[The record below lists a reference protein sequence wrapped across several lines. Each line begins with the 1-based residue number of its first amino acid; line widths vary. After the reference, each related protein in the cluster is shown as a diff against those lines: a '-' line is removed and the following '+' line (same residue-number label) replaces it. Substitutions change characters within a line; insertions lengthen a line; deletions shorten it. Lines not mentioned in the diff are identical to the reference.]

1 MATQKFTCPVPASG
15 EGTFSDGLVGLQLV
29 DGGGFTQANF
39 AFTTSINEK
48 QNRTFNIGTFSEPI
62 SLDTLNVQNVDESRI
77 IALNNFRV
85 YPNYD
90 LSQVTNFTQWGSLV
104 KRFSVSIARVI
115 NYFPAALEV
124 SNVTST
130 YESTLT
136 ANNIVYDAVEDDT
149 TFDIPLSAIR
159 NPFDIDFTL
168 NAERNFQLLESPVSK
183 LRNMTANYRKY
194 SLYLNGVPYQVNY
207 IIPTN
212 DNSTVLTLGVNGN
225 PFNGDQNSTDY
236 LVIRPNDMEVT
247 RVFIE
252 ELDQVENFLLN
263 RKVTPIYTSSFT
275 VPVVQDNGNYTL
287 YIYLQANTT

>member
-104 KRFSVSIARVI
+104 KRFSVSITRVI

-124 SNVTST
+124 SNVSSSFIT
-130 YESTLT
+130 TLT
-136 ANNIVYDAVEDDT
+136 ATNIIYDQVEDDT
-149 TFDIPLSAIR
+149 TFDIPISAIR
-159 NPFDIDFTL
+159 NPFDVDYSI
-168 NAERNFQLLESPVSK
+168 NA
-183 LRNMTANYRKY
+183 
-194 SLYLNGVPYQVNY
+194 
-207 IIPTN
+207 
-212 DNSTVLTLGVNGN
+212 
-225 PFNGDQNSTDY
+225 
-236 LVIRPNDMEVT
+236 
-247 RVFIE
+247 
-252 ELDQVENFLLN
+252 
-263 RKVTPIYTSSFT
+263 
-275 VPVVQDNGNYTL
+275 
-287 YIYLQANTT
+287 